1 MKSFTYVIRD
11 EIGVHA
17 RPAGLLVKQAK
28 SFQSSCMIHAGG
40 KSGDLSR
47 LFQVIGMGIE
57 QGTESTVTAEGS
69 DEDAASAAL
78 KKVITENL

>member
-40 KSGDLSR
+40 KSADLSR

-57 QGTESTVTAEGS
+57 QGTEVTVTAEGP
-69 DEDAASAAL
+69 DENAAISALEKVL
-78 KKVITENL
+78 KENL

>member
-28 SFQSSCMIHAGG
+28 SFQSSCIIHAGV
-40 KSGDLSR
+40 KCADLSR

-57 QGTESTVTAEGS
+57 QGTEVTVTAEGP
-69 DEDAASAAL
+69 DENAAISALEKVL
-78 KKVITENL
+78 KENL